1 MTFNK
6 RQESQASIRS
16 VDNQTFISSS
26 DEFDHTHHVCDT
38 NRGVMIKN
46 SFDQWKGKIAEPFD
60 QVKSAEVITDFNTNL
75 TTKAAQV
82 PLIIEEENKQE

>member
-1 MTFNK
+1 
-6 RQESQASIRS
+6 
-16 VDNQTFISSS
+16 
-26 DEFDHTHHVCDT
+26 
-38 NRGVMIKN
+38 MIKN

-60 QVKSAEVITDFNTNL
+60 QVKSAEIIDFNTNL